1 MRQFAIVASNAIMR
15 YLDGGAMKEDDIV
28 GIFQHEETHE
38 SQSSSMSYAL
48 RWKHENLRQ
57 LMLAAIGAIAIT
69 LLVMLVAHNRAGKE
83 IQLVVDGR
91 ITTVETHGA
100 LLHEVLDEQA
110 ISLTPQDEV
119 SMPLNG
125 LLQDGDRIIIKR
137 AIPVTVN
144 ADGKQ
149 NTIFTTQD
157 TVGNVLKETGIS
169 IKGEDTVQ
177 PSLDTK
183 LVGQEEI
190 RVVRVTKQTVKQT
203 ENRAFR
209 VIKTADPSLEKG
221 DNRVLQSGASGIV
234 VHHIEKV
241 YEDGKFVSKKVIKK
255 EVQRKTK
262 DKIIAVGTKKV
273 VVPEKPV
280 VETVS
285 AQADKAT
292 VSRTA
297 AKPSQAN
304 SATKSVAT
312 KEKAN
317 NVVSRA
323 GVDFEY
329 KKVLNNVSMT
339 AYSAEES
346 GIGTRTASGTRVTE
360 GRTIAVDPN
369 VIPIGWWVYIEGVG
383 FRRAEDTGGA
393 IKGNKI
399 DVYYDSLKAALNFGR
414 KSGRTVYVIGPVK
427 PELN

>member
-1 MRQFAIVASNAIMR
+1 MGV
-15 YLDGGAMKEDDIV
+15 
-28 GIFQHEETHE
+28 FQPEETHE

-48 RWKHENLRQ
+48 RWKHENLRH

-69 LLVMLVAHNRAGKE
+69 LLVLLVVHNRAGKE

-91 ITTVETHGA
+91 VTTVETHGA

-110 ISLTPQDEV
+110 ISLNPQDEV

-125 LLQDGDRIIIKR
+125 LLQNGDRVIIKR
-137 AIPVTVN
+137 AVPVKVT
-144 ADGKQ
+144 ADGKI
-149 NTIFTTQD
+149 NTIFTTQE
-157 TVGNVLKETGIS
+157 TVGNVLKESGIS
-169 IKGEDTVQ
+169 IKGEDKVN

-183 LVGQEEI
+183 ISGKADI

-209 VIKTADPSLEKG
+209 VIKTADPSLVKG
-221 DNRVLQSGASGIV
+221 DNRVLQSGKPGV
-234 VHHIEKV
+234 VVQHIEKV
-241 YEDGKFVSKKVIKK
+241 YQDGKLVSKKVVGQ
-255 EVQRKTK
+255 EVQSKTR

-273 VVPEKPV
+273 VVPVAPA

-285 AQADKAT
+285 ADKSTAKNAT
-292 VSRTA
+292 VTRAA
-297 AKPSQAN
+297 AKAQKKPAVKTVS
-304 SATKSVAT
+304 TKV
-312 KEKAN
+312 KAN

-329 KKVLNNVSMT
+329 KKVINNVSMT
-339 AYSAEES
+339 AYSAEQK

-360 GRTIAVDPN
+360 GRTIAVDPS

-393 IKGNKI
+393 IKGHKI
-399 DVYYDSLKAALNFGR
+399 DVYYDSLRAALNFGR
-414 KSGRTVYVIGPVK
+414 KSGHTVYVIGPVK